1 MGRGTERGN
10 EGEGVA
16 LYSVCC
22 TLRSAAAIYIKHC
35 DRQTHCCSVLAVA
48 APLTLTPAAATVR
61 SITFTLVLKKT
72 VPISC
77 TAQHCTDLRA
87 VCHFV
92 SHCCAVRLN
101 CYYACCQLWLDKQ
114 HQSTCS
120 GNQSQQQKQ

>member
-48 APLTLTPAAATVR
+48 APLTARTSSGHCSF
-61 SITFTLVLKKT
+61 SIIFTLVMRRT
-72 VPISC
+72 VRISC
-77 TAQHCTDLRA
+77 TAQNCTDLRA
-87 VCHFV
+87 HFV